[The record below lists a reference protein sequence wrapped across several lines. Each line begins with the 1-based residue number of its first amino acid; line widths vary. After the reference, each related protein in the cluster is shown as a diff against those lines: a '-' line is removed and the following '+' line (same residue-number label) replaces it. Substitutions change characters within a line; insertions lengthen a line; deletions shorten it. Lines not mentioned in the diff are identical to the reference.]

1 METAATHRESALAT
15 PDCPRPAAPR
25 ETLLGEWAASTAPS
39 YCRDLC
45 GRILVANA
53 AFARKFGRPV
63 QDITGQPAAR
73 FINPDDLPLFESA
86 DAELARP
93 PHQTASSHRWL
104 TPQGWRWIAWEE
116 LTLFDADGA
125 ARAVRAVGHDITR
138 QRLAEELY
146 YKLSRAVEQSPVGM
160 VITDAEGRV
169 QYVNPK
175 FTEVSGLTLEDI
187 LDRNVPVL
195 REGHASDEDYDR
207 FWAVVRSGGDWQG
220 ELSRRAADGS
230 VVWES
235 TKVSCL
241 RNAAGQISN
250 FLCLREDITERKRL
264 EEDLRQAQKMESLG
278 TLAGGIAHD
287 FNNLLAVIL
296 GYAEFSQM
304 QANGDVAL
312 DKSLR
317 EIRRAAQRASGL
329 VRQILTFS
337 RKTEVHSTPLDLNQ
351 LLRDLVGLLAE
362 TFPRT
367 VTFDLELGEGLPPLL
382 ADQNQLE
389 QIVLNLCVNARDA
402 MPSGGAI
409 TVSTSVVQGGEIEGV
424 SGAVEKPYACLRVA
438 DTGMGMTP
446 EVKAR
451 IFEPFFTTKTAN
463 QGTGIGLAVVHGIV
477 ANHRG
482 FIQVDSVPK
491 AGSTFRVYLPLAE
504 SASAARTVVASTPSP
519 GGTESLLVV
528 DDEDPL
534 RSLLKIAFKRKGYR
548 VTSAGDGL
556 EAINLICDPACVID
570 AVLLDLNMPGANGL
584 EVLKVIN
591 QRRPSVK
598 VLVLTGH
605 LSAEARAEFEQLGQK
620 NFMSKPY
627 TLDQLGRSLRRLLDA
642 RGREAGVS
650 GIAD

>member
-1 METAATHRESALAT
+1 M
-15 PDCPRPAAPR
+15 
-25 ETLLGEWAASTAPS
+25 
-39 YCRDLC
+39 
-45 GRILVANA
+45 
-53 AFARKFGRPV
+53 AFARKV
-63 QDITGQPAAR
+63 GQPAAGLAGLNVGK
-73 FINPDDLPLFESA
+73 FINPDDVAAHEA
-86 DAELARP
+86 ANAELVQP
-93 PHQTASSHRWL
+93 PHQAASTHRWL
-104 TPQGWRWIAWEE
+104 TPQGWRWMAWEE
-116 LTLFDADGA
+116 STLFDATGIPI
-125 ARAVRAVGHDITR
+125 AVRAVGHDVTR

-146 YKLSRAVEQSPVGM
+146 FKLSRAVEQSPVGM

-175 FTEVSGLTLEDI
+175 FTQVSGLTLEDI

-195 REGHASDEDYDR
+195 REGHATDDDYER
-207 FWAVVRSGGDWQG
+207 FWTTIRSGGDWEG
-220 ELSRRAADGS
+220 EIVRRPADGS

-235 TKVSCL
+235 MKVSCL
-241 RNAAGQISN
+241 RNSAGQISN
-250 FLCLREDITERKRL
+250 FLCLREDITQRKRL

-304 QANGDVAL
+304 QSSGNASL

-351 LLRDLVGLLAE
+351 LLRDLVGLLSE
-362 TFPRT
+362 TFPRM
-367 VTFDLELGEGLPPLL
+367 VTFDLELQDPLPPLL

-389 QIVLNLCVNARDA
+389 QIILNLCVNARDA

-409 TVSTSVVQGGEIEGV
+409 TVSTTVVEGGAIMG
-424 SGAVEKPYACLRVA
+424 SDAIRDKKYACLQVS
-438 DTGMGMTP
+438 DTGTGMTP
-446 EVKAR
+446 EVRAR
-451 IFEPFFTTKTAN
+451 IFEPFFTTKSGN
-463 QGTGIGLAVVHGIV
+463 QGTGIGLAVVYGIV

-482 FIQVDSVPK
+482 FIQVESTLKV
-491 AGSTFRVYLPLAE
+491 GSTFKVYLPIAE
-504 SASAARTVVASTPSP
+504 SAIVSRSVGAAPAHSP

-534 RSLLKIAFKRKGYR
+534 RSLLKIAFVRKGYR

-556 EAINLICDPACVID
+556 EAINLISDPACVID
-570 AVLLDLNMPGANGL
+570 AVLLDLNMPGASGL

-591 QRRPSVK
+591 QRRPHVK
-598 VLVLTGH
+598 VLVITGH
-605 LSAEARAEFEQLGQK
+605 LTAEARAEFEGLGQK
-620 NFMSKPY
+620 DFISKPY
-627 TLDQLGRSLRRLLDA
+627 TLDELGRCLRRLLDA
-642 RGREAGVS
+642 RGREV
-650 GIAD
+650 GISEIAR